1 MVLKIYDYCYFAPA
15 RIPSLSLYQLP
26 SECCLGLVTHPLN
39 AQHEK
44 AMPPGAGLV
53 ADSPLPASA
62 GTHRKALPAAL
73 VATAPAAVIVLQAQ
87 EHQGRKDHLQAKETP
102 CGLAREGGF
111 PCLPARVTSHISTL
125 GLGGQQLMESG
136 WWVDECYG
144 IFRFCL
150 A

>member
-73 VATAPAAVIVLQAQ
+73 VATAPAAVFLFQPNEGECWQ
-87 EHQGRKDHLQAKETP
+87 EHLVRKHAN
-102 CGLAREGGF
+102 RN
-111 PCLPARVTSHISTL
+111 H
-125 GLGGQQLMESG
+125 
-136 WWVDECYG
+136 
-144 IFRFCL
+144 
-150 A
+150 